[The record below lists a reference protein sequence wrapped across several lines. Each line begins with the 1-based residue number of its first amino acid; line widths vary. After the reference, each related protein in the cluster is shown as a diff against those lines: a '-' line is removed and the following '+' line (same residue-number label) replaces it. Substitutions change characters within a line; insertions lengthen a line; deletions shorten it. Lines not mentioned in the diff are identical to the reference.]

1 MAELRGL
8 ADRQGAYAPDQGD
21 GEPMVTTGKVKIADM
36 TAGDPAILKAMS
48 TNESDSVTADRSGAE
63 NSAPP
68 EDDRAPHTARATTRS
83 ATRTGW
89 SAPPRRPDRAPHERM
104 PGRRPGRRGALQ

>member
-21 GEPMVTTGKVKIADM
+21 GKPMVTTGKVKIADM

-48 TNESDSVTADRSGAE
+48 TNESDTVTADRRGAE

-68 EDDRAPHTARATTRS
+68 EDDRAPLHRARDDEECHEDWMERTAQAS
-83 ATRTGW
+83 
-89 SAPPRRPDRAPHERM
+89 
-104 PGRRPGRRGALQ
+104 

>member
-48 TNESDSVTADRSGAE
+48 TNESDTVTAYRRGAE
-63 NSAPP
+63 NSALP
-68 EDDRAPHTARATTRS
+68 EDDRAPLHRTLDDEECHEDWMERTAQAS
-83 ATRTGW
+83 
-89 SAPPRRPDRAPHERM
+89 
-104 PGRRPGRRGALQ
+104 